1 MYEYRHVTL
10 PAEIAKLV
18 PRHGQKHVP
27 SFYQSRGRILLFFG
41 NIMLSSAF
49 LVLQI
54 KDILRKIQFQLAFI

>member
-27 SFYQSRGRILLFFG
+27 SFYQ
-41 NIMLSSAF
+41 
-49 LVLQI
+49 VEQEEYY
-54 KDILRKIQFQLAFI
+54 FIG